1 MLVISRRIGE
11 SFLIG
16 DDIEATVVDITG
28 EKVVLGI
35 SAPREVS
42 ISRSE
47 VLQIGR
53 ENEQAA
59 MATGNINMHGFAKMY
74 KKRYPKEKPAGDP
87 GDS

>member
-35 SAPREVS
+35 SAPKSVPITRIEIADAVS
-42 ISRSE
+42 
-47 VLQIGR
+47 V
-53 ENEQAA
+53 ENIQAG
-59 MATGNINMHGFAKMY
+59 TVSKVNMQGFAKLY
-74 KKRYPKEKPAGDP
+74 KAKFPKDKK
-87 GDS
+87 